1 MGPCCVKPRS
11 GSVAFQ
17 TNFWLREG
25 CANPS
30 YPGKGMNDFLAVG
43 DYCDEGIHHLLIM
56 GTSCMKPGT
65 GSVCGLPDPFLV
77 VRRLR
82 EGCATGSLLLSV
94 VCSKKK
100 KRVQKKAQ
108 GESEAPTAGGHVH
121 STPYDRLWRFHG

>member
-65 GSVCGLPDPFLV
+65 GSVAFQTHFW
-77 VRRLR
+77 LR
-82 EGCATGSLLLSV
+82 EGCAKVARQDHYYSG
-94 VCSKKK
+94 
-100 KRVQKKAQ
+100 
-108 GESEAPTAGGHVH
+108 
-121 STPYDRLWRFHG
+121 

>member
-1 MGPCCVKPRS
+1 M
-11 GSVAFQ
+11 AFQ

-65 GSVCGLPDPFLV
+65 GSVGLWPSRPISGCAKV
-77 VRRLR
+77 ARRLR
-82 EGCATGSLLLSV
+82 DRIIITQGSLQQE
-94 VCSKKK
+94 K
-100 KRVQKKAQ
+100 
-108 GESEAPTAGGHVH
+108 
-121 STPYDRLWRFHG
+121 